1 MSNKLANDVKRNGR
15 GFPLL
20 YYPIISWETDENH
33 ENFSQDDRSPGQDFN
48 LPPPKYVVV
57 VLTIRPR
64 RSVHGVY
71 V

>member
-15 GFPLL
+15 GFFK

-48 LPPPKYVVV
+48 LPPPENEVV

-64 RSVHGVY
+64 RSVHSVY